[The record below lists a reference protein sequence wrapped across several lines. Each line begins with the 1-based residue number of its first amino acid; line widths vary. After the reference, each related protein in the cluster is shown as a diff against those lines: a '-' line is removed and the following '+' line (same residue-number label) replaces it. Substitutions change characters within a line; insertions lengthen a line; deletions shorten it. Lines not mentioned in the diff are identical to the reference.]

1 MPKQDHI
8 SLRPFYDVCM
18 HGDCPLT
25 ASCLRHIAFET
36 LRQTE
41 TILRLINPDKCT
53 KSKTCPYYRK
63 DKTVVY
69 ARGFTQFQQRM
80 FPRQYQTFMSICM
93 DRSLGFASAPYD
105 STPYSGSPSLRLGI
119 FGCLT
124 SPDVATRRLIMQ
136 KARRHHLSGSDRL

>member
-8 SLRPFYDVCM
+8 SLTPFYEVCM
-18 HGDCPLT
+18 HGDCLLA

-53 KSKTCPYYRK
+53 KSKTCPYYRE

-80 FPRQYQTFMSICM
+80 FPQQYQTFKSICM
-93 DRSLGFASAPYD
+93 GRFSRSGYFERRRGVYGIPPEEQQFILSALRQAGVTEEMKFDSYEERRNWYD
-105 STPYSGSPSLRLGI
+105 
-119 FGCLT
+119 
-124 SPDVATRRLIMQ
+124 
-136 KARRHHLSGSDRL
+136 